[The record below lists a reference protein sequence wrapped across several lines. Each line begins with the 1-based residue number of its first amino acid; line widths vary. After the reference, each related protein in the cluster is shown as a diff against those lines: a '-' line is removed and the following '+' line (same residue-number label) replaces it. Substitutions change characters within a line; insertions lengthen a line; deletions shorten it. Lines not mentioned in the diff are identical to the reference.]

1 MLAGNALPLSSKCED
16 VVHNDPLLEILILL
30 AASVCVVAGVR
41 KLKLPAILGYLA
53 VGMLL
58 GPHAFA
64 LAVDNETTQLLADFG
79 VVFLVFTLGLEFS
92 LPRLVAMRWEVLGV
106 GGAQVLITTG
116 IVAAG
121 AGMLFHV
128 MPAVAVVIGGAVAMS
143 STAIIISQLTEQSEN
158 NRTHGRLAVAICLF
172 QDLSFPLFLALVSVL
187 TGGGQAA
194 DARHIVGAIA
204 IAVLAL
210 LLVLAAGRWL
220 LRPLFLTIASV
231 HSAELF
237 SLAVLLAVLASAW
250 ATHAVG
256 LSLALGAFLAGMMLA
271 ETEFRHQVEATIRS
285 YREVLLGLFFIT
297 VGMLLDVRLLVRHFP
312 LVAAI
317 LVGMLL
323 LKVTVVTVASKPA
336 TSSWFKSL
344 RTGVVVGQ
352 GGEFGFALLT
362 LLLRRELLDPAVVQP
377 LLAATVLSM
386 VLSPFLI
393 RHNRRITRALL
404 GESGPPKSEAMRET
418 QATLAVAE
426 RDHVVICGF
435 GRVGQNIAR
444 VLEKT
449 GFEYI
454 ALDLDPYRIRVGR
467 QAGDPVIYG
476 DAGQIKVLENVGLAH
491 ARCVVITFAAPEVA
505 LRILRAIRELRVD
518 VPVLVRTQDD
528 TKLEQLQSA
537 GATEVVPETFEASL
551 MLLSHL
557 LLLLKVPVPRMIR
570 TINGIRSHRYGMLRQ
585 YFRAADDEPLDASH
599 AYREELHSVILPP
612 HAWAVGRSIADL
624 AARGSRASV
633 SAVRR
638 DGIVGREP
646 SVDTLLKEG
655 DVVVVCGT
663 PEAVEHAETLLLM
676 G

>member
-1 MLAGNALPLSSKCED
+1 M
-16 VVHNDPLLEILILL
+16 HNDPLLQILILL
-30 AASVCVVAGVR
+30 AASICVVAAVR
-41 KLKLPAILGYLA
+41 KLALPAILGYLV

-58 GPHAFA
+58 GPHALS

-92 LPRLVAMRWEVLGV
+92 LPRLVAMRWEVVGV
-106 GGAQVLITTG
+106 GGAQVLATTG
-116 IVAAG
+116 IFAAG
-121 AGMLFHV
+121 AILFFNIA
-128 MPAVAVVIGGAVAMS
+128 PAVAVVIGGAVAMS

-158 NRTHGRLAVAICLF
+158 NRTHGRLSVAICLF
-172 QDLSFPLFLALVSVL
+172 QDLSFPLFLALISAL
-187 TGGGQAA
+187 AGGRASA
-194 DARHIVGAIA
+194 PPVHVAVAVGIA
-204 IAVLAL
+204 ILAL

-220 LRPLFLTIASV
+220 LRPLFLLIASV
-231 HSAELF
+231 RSAELF
-237 SLAVLLAVLASAW
+237 SLAALLAVLASAW
-250 ATHAVG
+250 ATHKVG

-297 VGMLLDVRLLVRHFP
+297 VGMLLDIRLLFRDLAV
-312 LVAAI
+312 VTAI

-323 LKVTVVTVASKPA
+323 FKAAVVTVVTQPA
-336 TSSWFKSL
+336 TKSWFKSL
-344 RTGVVVGQ
+344 RTGVVVAQ

-362 LLLRRELLDPAVVQP
+362 LLLRRELLDPAIVQP
-377 LLAATVLSM
+377 LMAATVLSM
-386 VLSPFLI
+386 VLSPLLI

-404 GESGPPKSEAMRET
+404 GESGPPQTEAMRET
-418 QATLAVAE
+418 RATLAVAE

-444 VLEKT
+444 VLEQT

-476 DAGQIKVLENVGLAH
+476 DAGQVKVLENVGV
-491 ARCVVITFAAPEVA
+491 ARASCVVITFAGPEVA
-505 LRILRAIRELRVD
+505 LRILRSVRELRID

-528 TKLEQLQSA
+528 SRLEELQAA

-557 LLLLKVPVPRMIR
+557 LLLLKLPVTRVIR
-570 TINGIRSHRYGMLRQ
+570 TVNDIRSHRYGMLRQ
-585 YFRAADDEPLDASH
+585 YFRAAGAELLDDSH
-599 AYREELHSVILPP
+599 AFREELHSVILPP
-612 HAWAVGRSIADL
+612 HAWAVGKSIAEL
-624 AARGSRASV
+624 AERGSTATV

-646 SVDTLLKEG
+646 GPDTLFKVG

-663 PEAVEHAETLLLM
+663 PQAVEHAETLLLM

>member
-1 MLAGNALPLSSKCED
+1 MHS
-16 VVHNDPLLEILILL
+16 DPLLQILILL

-41 KLKLPAILGYLA
+41 KLRLPAILGYLA
-53 VGMLL
+53 VGMVL

-64 LAVDNETTQLLADFG
+64 LAQGTDTTQLLADFG

-121 AGMLFHV
+121 AVALFHV
-128 MPAVAVVIGGAVAMS
+128 VLPVAVVIGGAVSMS

-172 QDLSFPLFLALVSVL
+172 QDLSFPLFLALVSVA
-187 TGGGQAA
+187 GAGQAA
-194 DARHIVGAIA
+194 DTTHIITAIGIA
-204 IAVLAL
+204 ILAL

-220 LRPLFLTIASV
+220 LRPLFLVIASV
-231 HSAELF
+231 RSAELF

-271 ETEFRHQVEATIRS
+271 ETEFRHQIEATIRS

-297 VGMLLDVRLLVRHFP
+297 VGMLLDVGLLLRHFA

-323 LKVTVVTVASKPA
+323 LKAAVVTFAARPA
-336 TSSWFKSL
+336 TKSWFKSL

-362 LLLRRELLDPAVVQP
+362 LLLRHELLDPALVQP

-386 VLSPFLI
+386 VLSPVLI

-404 GESGPPKSEAMRET
+404 GESGPPNSEAMRET
-418 QATLAVAE
+418 RATLAVAD

-444 VLEKT
+444 VLEQT

-454 ALDLDPYRIRVGR
+454 ALELDAYRIRLGR

-476 DAGQIKVLENVGLAH
+476 DAGQVKVLENVGVAH
-491 ARCVVITFAAPEVA
+491 ASCVVITFTNPEVA
-505 LRILRAIRELRVD
+505 LRILRAVRELRND
-518 VPVLVRTQDD
+518 VPILVRTQDD
-528 TKLEQLQSA
+528 TKLEQLQAA

-557 LLLLKVPVPRMIR
+557 LLLLKLPVPRVIR
-570 TINGIRSHRYGMLRQ
+570 TVNDIRSHRYGMLRQ
-585 YFRAADDEPLDASH
+585 YFRAADAEPLDDSH
-599 AYREELHSVILPP
+599 AFREELHSIILPP
-612 HAWAVGRSIADL
+612 HAWAVGRSIAEL
-624 AARGSRASV
+624 AVRGSRAAV

-638 DGIVGREP
+638 DGIVGRDP
-646 SVDTLLKEG
+646 APDTLFKEG

>member
-1 MLAGNALPLSSKCED
+1 MTHS
-16 VVHNDPLLEILILL
+16 DPLLQILILL

-64 LAVDNETTQLLADFG
+64 LGVGGATTQLLADFG

-106 GGAQVLITTG
+106 GGAQVLLTTG
-116 IVAAG
+116 VVAAG
-121 AGMLFHV
+121 LYLIFDV
-128 MPAVAVVIGGAVAMS
+128 VPAVAVVIGGAVAMS
-143 STAIIISQLTEQSEN
+143 STAIVISQLTEQSEN

-194 DARHIVGAIA
+194 DARHIGGAIG

-220 LRPLFLTIASV
+220 LRPLFLMIAGV
-231 HSAELF
+231 RSAELF

-250 ATHAVG
+250 ATQAVG

-271 ETEFRHQVEATIRS
+271 ETEFRHQIEATIRS

-297 VGMLLDVRLLVRHFP
+297 VGMLLDVGLLVRHFP

-317 LVGMLL
+317 LAGMLV
-323 LKVTVVTVASKPA
+323 LKTAVVTLLAKPA
-336 TSSWFKSL
+336 TKSWFKAL
-344 RTGVVVGQ
+344 RTGVVVSQ

-362 LLLRRELLDPAVVQP
+362 LLLRRELLDSGLVQP

-386 VLSPFLI
+386 VLSPIFI

-404 GESGPPKSEAMRET
+404 GESGPPNTEAMREA

-444 VLEKT
+444 VLEQT

-454 ALDLDPYRIRVGR
+454 ALEVDAYRIRAGR

-476 DAGQIKVLENVGLAH
+476 DAGEPKVLENVGVAH
-491 ARCVVITFAAPEVA
+491 ASCVVVTFASPEVA
-505 LRILRAIRELRVD
+505 LRILRAVRELRPD
-518 VPVLVRTQDD
+518 VPILVRTQDD
-528 TKLEQLQSA
+528 TKLEQLQAA

-557 LLLLKVPVPRMIR
+557 LLLLKLPVPRVIR
-570 TINGIRSHRYGMLRQ
+570 TVNDIRSHRYGMLRQ
-585 YFRAADDEPLDASH
+585 YFPSADALPLDSNH
-599 AYREELHSVILPP
+599 AFREELHSVILPP

-646 SVDTLLKEG
+646 SPETLLKEG

>member
-1 MLAGNALPLSSKCED
+1 MHSG
-16 VVHNDPLLEILILL
+16 PLLQILILL

-41 KLKLPAILGYLA
+41 RLALPAIVGYLA

-58 GPHAFA
+58 GPHALA
-64 LAVDNETTQLLADFG
+64 WAVDNDTTRLLADFG

-92 LPRLVAMRWEVLGV
+92 LPRLLAMRWEVLGV
-106 GGAQVLITTG
+106 GGAQVLLTTAA
-116 IVAAG
+116 VAAG
-121 AGMLFHV
+121 AIALFGV
-128 MPAVAVVIGGAVAMS
+128 GPTAAIVIGGAVAMS
-143 STAIIISQLTEQSEN
+143 STAIIIAQLIEQSEN

-172 QDLSFPLFLALVSVL
+172 QDLSFPLFLGLVSPL
-187 TGGGQAA
+187 AA
-194 DARHIVGAIA
+194 GAGNAPAAHIIAAIG
-204 IAVLAL
+204 IAAAAL
-210 LLVLAAGRWL
+210 LLVLAVGRWL
-220 LRPLFLTIASV
+220 LRPLFLAIAAVRSP
-231 HSAELF
+231 ELF

-250 ATHAVG
+250 ATQAAG

-271 ETEFRHQVEATIRS
+271 ETEFRHQIEATIRS

-297 VGMLLDVRLLVRHFP
+297 VGMLLDVPLLLRTLP
-312 LVAAI
+312 LVTAI

-323 LKVTVVTVASKPA
+323 LKASVVAVVAEPA
-336 TSSWFKSL
+336 TKNWFKSL
-344 RTGVVVGQ
+344 RTGVVVSC

-362 LLLRRELLDPAVVQP
+362 ILLRRELADPALVQP

-386 VLSPFLI
+386 VASPLLI
-393 RHNRRITRALL
+393 RHNRRITRAILR
-404 GESGPPKSEAMRET
+404 ETGPKLTEAMREVQT
-418 QATLAVAE
+418 TLAVAG

-444 VLEKT
+444 VLEQT

-454 ALDLDPYRIRVGR
+454 ALDLDPYRVSAGR
-467 QAGDPVIYG
+467 QAGDPVVYG
-476 DAGQIKVLENVGLAH
+476 DAGQVEVLQNMGLAH
-491 ARCVVITFAAPEVA
+491 ANCVVITFANPAVS
-505 LRILRAIRELRVD
+505 LRILRSVRSLRGD

-528 TKLEQLQSA
+528 AKLEDLQAA

-551 MLLSHL
+551 MLLSHV
-557 LLLLKVPVPRMIR
+557 LLLLKLPVSQVIR
-570 TINGIRSHRYGMLRQ
+570 TVNDIRSHRYGMLRQ
-585 YFRAADDEPLDASH
+585 YFRASGAEFLDDSH
-599 AYREELHSVILPP
+599 AFREELHSVVLPP
-612 HAWAVGRSIADL
+612 HAWAVGKSVAEL
-624 AARGSRASV
+624 AAKGSQAAV

-646 SVDTLLKEG
+646 GADTVFKEG

>member
-1 MLAGNALPLSSKCED
+1 LTFEG
-16 VVHNDPLLEILILL
+16 VVHNDPLLQILILL

-64 LAVDNETTQLLADFG
+64 LALDNETTQLLADFG

-121 AGMLFHV
+121 AVMLFGV
-128 MPAVAVVIGGAVAMS
+128 GPPVAVIIGGAVAMS

-187 TGGGQAA
+187 TGGGQAV
-194 DARHIVGAIA
+194 DARQILGAIG

-220 LRPLFLTIASV
+220 LRPLFLIIASV
-231 HSAELF
+231 RSAELF

-271 ETEFRHQVEATIRS
+271 ETEFRHQIEATIRS

-297 VGMLLDVRLLVRHFP
+297 VGMLLDVGLLLRHLA
-312 LVAAI
+312 LVTAI
-317 LVGMLL
+317 LIGMLL
-323 LKVTVVTVASKPA
+323 LKAAVVTLVAKPA
-336 TSSWFKSL
+336 TKSWFKSL

-362 LLLRRELLDPAVVQP
+362 LLLRHELLDPAVVQP

-386 VLSPFLI
+386 VLSPILI

-404 GESGPPKSEAMRET
+404 GESGPPHSEAMRET
-418 QATLAVAE
+418 QATLAVAG

-444 VLEKT
+444 VLETT

-454 ALDLDPYRIRVGR
+454 ALELDAYRIRAGR

-476 DAGQIKVLENVGLAH
+476 DAGEVKVLENVGVAH
-491 ARCVVITFAAPEVA
+491 ASCVVITFANPEVA
-505 LRILRAIRELRVD
+505 LRILRAIRELRKD
-518 VPVLVRTQDD
+518 VPILVRTQDD
-528 TKLEQLQSA
+528 TKLEELQAA

-557 LLLLKVPVPRMIR
+557 LLLLKLPVPRVIR
-570 TINGIRSHRYGMLRQ
+570 TVNDIRSHRYGMLRQ
-585 YFRAADDEPLDASH
+585 YFRAADAEHLDDSH
-599 AYREELHSVILPP
+599 AFREELHSVILPP
-612 HAWAVGRSIADL
+612 HAWAVSRSIADL
-624 AARGSRASV
+624 TARGSRASV

-646 SVDTLLKEG
+646 SPETLLKVG
-655 DVVVVCGT
+655 DVVVLCGT